1 MGRLTR
7 KKFTFKVTHD
17 ELENYL
23 SIIKEMNKISNAHKI
38 KWVEDGV
45 LIYSIK
51 GEDGEEKSQGKINLL
66 KTFFLK
72 RDMVFKNFPSDINIT
87 YTIREAKKYHDK
99 YSLILDEKLDEYD
112 IEFSF
117 VEEYD
122 VVELFKAVG
131 DMYKSLTAVAGDDT
145 LIKDF
150 DPNTLKDRLDPEMS
164 DNKFELSVDM
174 IKRLLKAIKLE
185 PDNDLIDLT
194 ITNGEVVFSESQYEL
209 KVAYDETLENCELCF
224 KKEYLKSIICHPE
237 FDSVTVSIFPS
248 YIAIDE
254 HKSYMMCTL
263 SL

>member
-1 MGRLTR
+1 MGKLTR
-7 KKFTFKVTHD
+7 NKFKFKVSHE
-17 ELENYL
+17 ELEHYL

-38 KWVEDGV
+38 KWVKDGV

-51 GEDGEEKSQGKINLL
+51 GEDGEAKSQGKINLL

-72 RDMVFKNFPSDINIT
+72 REMLFKNFPTDINIS
-87 YTIREAKKYHDK
+87 YTIREGKKYYEK

-112 IEFSF
+112 LEISF
-117 VEEYD
+117 VEEYE
-122 VVELFKAVG
+122 VVELFKAIG

-150 DPNTLKDRLDPEMS
+150 EPSILKERLDPEMS
-164 DNKFELSVDM
+164 DNKFELSVEM
-174 IKRLLKAIKLE
+174 IKRLLKATKLE
-185 PDNDLIDLT
+185 ADNDLLYLHISD
-194 ITNGEVVFSESQYEL
+194 GEVVFSESQFEL
-209 KVAYDETLENCELCF
+209 KVAEDPSLENGEWCF

-254 HKSYMMCTL
+254 HKSYMMFTL